1 MRVQEKTKIH
11 YTNQCK
17 QKGSIYETLTFRI
30 STRVLLYPISFL
42 CVYTTTYRTQYI
54 IKFPV
59 YRIKMIAYHYACL

>member
-42 CVYTTTYRTQYI
+42 CVYKTTYRTQI
-54 IKFPV
+54 
-59 YRIKMIAYHYACL
+59 

>member
-1 MRVQEKTKIH
+1 MSVQEKTKIH

-30 STRVLLYPISFL
+30 STRVLLYL
-42 CVYTTTYRTQYI
+42 YKTTYRTQYI

-59 YRIKMIAYHYACL
+59 YIIKMIAYHYACL

>member
-1 MRVQEKTKIH
+1 MSVQEKTKIH

-30 STRVLLYPISFL
+30 STRVLLYPICFL
-42 CVYTTTYRTQYI
+42 YVYKTSHRTQNI

-59 YRIKMIAYHYACL
+59 YIIKMKAYHYACL